1 MTDRFGEIENTLNRT
16 RATQEVEASPYFET
30 FYKHYLDVGN
40 TKEFLRV
47 TRLGEAG
54 FTSVDVNGWLFGATV
69 DGVQEAIY
77 NPKGLQRIVES
88 IRYYGLDPRAM
99 TRSVSVDGHTVAVK
113 WLNPT
118 IPFLNI
124 SGWKITGLTSRIA
137 FHEKP
142 APHADFFTIEVLIDQ
157 LKADQIDTISSIST
171 SIGVDRRQRDVVKG
185 YRVKAECHFVG
196 ATVGTMRTILQYLD
210 GRLPKDK
217 LSETYDRNVMQL
229 AKELMEMEKMMNTW
243 SSRNPG
249 QLYPVESYW
258 NGLPLTHGYAEQ
270 ITITPPEFK
279 GEGTSPIS
287 SEMEE
292 DKVSTKTE
300 KRSKVVVDLLGP
312 EVKPHKYKAGRGHW
326 AVI

>member
-1 MTDRFGEIENTLNRT
+1 MTDRFGEIENNLNIT
-16 RATQEVEASPYFET
+16 RATKQIEASLYFEL

-40 TKEFLRV
+40 TDEFLRI

-69 DGVQEAIY
+69 DGVQEALY
-77 NPKGLQRIVES
+77 NPRGLQRIVES
-88 IRYYGLDPRAM
+88 IHYYGLDPRAM
-99 TRSVSVDGHTVAVK
+99 TRLVSVDGHTVAIK

-118 IPFLNI
+118 IPFMNI

-157 LKADQIDTISSIST
+157 LKADQIGTISSIST

-196 ATVGTMRTILQYLD
+196 ASVGTMRTVLQYLD
-210 GRLPKDK
+210 GRIPKDK

-229 AKELMEMEKMMNTW
+229 AMELKTMEDIMHTW
-243 SSRNPG
+243 VTRNVG
-249 QLYPVESYW
+249 QLYPPNLYW
-258 NGLPLTHGYAEQ
+258 ENLVLTHGYAEQ
-270 ITITPPEFK
+270 ITITPPVFDS
-279 GEGTSPIS
+279 GGSPTIP
-287 SEMEE
+287 SET
-292 DKVSTKTE
+292 KVSARPTSK
-300 KRSKVVVDLLGP
+300 SKVVVDVG
-312 EVKPHKYKAGRGHW
+312 VNPHKSEEVSSHW
-326 AVI
+326 GLM